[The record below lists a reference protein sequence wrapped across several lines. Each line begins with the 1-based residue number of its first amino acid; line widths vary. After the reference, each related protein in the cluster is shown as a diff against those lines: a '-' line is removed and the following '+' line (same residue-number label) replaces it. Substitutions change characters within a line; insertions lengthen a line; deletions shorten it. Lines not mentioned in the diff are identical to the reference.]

1 MAHADGDMAK
11 AFLQEVKRGAEPIF
25 VLFSEIN
32 EPMSFKKNVTSGAY
46 YQCTVRKASYH
57 SARESPH
64 LSGFLHTDDKLCE
77 LRLNDKVSP
86 AQRRTG
92 TAPLSERARSPLG
105 FVCASHLRL

>member
-1 MAHADGDMAK
+1 MAHADGDTAK

-57 SARESPH
+57 SAGRAQEKVRI
-64 LSGFLHTDDKLCE
+64 FLAFSTRMISC
-77 LRLNDKVSP
+77 VSSDLMT
-86 AQRRTG
+86 R
-92 TAPLSERARSPLG
+92 
-105 FVCASHLRL
+105 